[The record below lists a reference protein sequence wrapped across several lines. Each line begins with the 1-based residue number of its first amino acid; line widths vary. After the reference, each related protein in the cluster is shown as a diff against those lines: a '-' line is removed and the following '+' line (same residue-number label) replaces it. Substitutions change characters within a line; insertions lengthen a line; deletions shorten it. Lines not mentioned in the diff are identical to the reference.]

1 MLCCRMAVYHLE
13 GGTFDISIIEM
24 QSGVF
29 KVCSTIG
36 DTFLGGKDFDNILLQ
51 YLISEFNED
60 DVRLLMLHSLL

>member
-1 MLCCRMAVYHLE
+1 MSCCRMAVYHLG

-24 QSGVF
+24 RSGVF
-29 KVCSTIG
+29 KVRSTIG